1 MREPSHLLV
10 HSRGITSLKV
20 VLCCLLTLTS
30 TLNLTIL
37 FDLLS
42 QNLPHAQLRAHFS
55 ELGEEIDEETHM
67 HHSSGDRAAQRR
79 CSLARPF
86 DIHLESSVTSR
97 LTGWLLRLPPHL
109 PARTGSEHSFR
120 NGLGVPLRC

>member
-1 MREPSHLLV
+1 MPEPSQLLV
-10 HSRGITSLKV
+10 RSRGITSLKV
-20 VLCCLLTLTS
+20 VLCCLLTLAS

-55 ELGEEIDEETHM
+55 EMGEEIDEETHM
-67 HHSSGDRAAQRR
+67 HHSSGDRAVQRR
-79 CSLARPF
+79 CSLPRPF
-86 DIHLESSVTSR
+86 DVLLECRVTSR
-97 LTGWLLRLPPHL
+97 LTGWLLRLPPGI